1 MDLVAVLE
9 TMRMENFYVTH
20 NKNKAKAVMCFSLN
34 LLIALSP
41 PETDLTKKTDTRSAS
56 LGART
61 LVTKGNSGYRS
72 QKCET

>member
-9 TMRMENFYVTH
+9 TMRVENFYVAH

-34 LLIALSP
+34 LLITLSL

-56 LGART
+56 LAART
-61 LVTKGNSGYRS
+61 LITKGNSAYRS